1 MEERLIIKGLIF
13 STEYIK
19 SIQSVWDPT
28 LLQSSTARRI
38 ASWCLDYYRKYDK
51 APAGDIEDLFFTKIK
66 SLNISNEE
74 AEDIEDTIAGIVNE
88 TKKEDI
94 NVKYYVDETLRYFRR
109 QKLLL
114 HSSSI
119 EELAKSGEIEKAEYV
134 ASNFKLVPATIE
146 GDLELG
152 SDEAINK
159 LKESFNLAN
168 QSLIKYPPPLGDF
181 LNDQLVR
188 GGLVGFLAPEKRG
201 KTWFLIELAMR
212 ACSQGRRVA
221 FFQAGDLSEYDFLRR
236 ISIYLAKKSNKLKY
250 CCEHYEPVRDCI
262 YNQSNE
268 CTREERSCKFGIFED
283 IPSENIKDVKYEQII
298 DAYKNYEDYCPC
310 SNCERYF
317 REEIGTI
324 WVRKVEATSP
334 LTVEEAER
342 MNRNFFKENAKSFR
356 LATYPNNTLTITGIK
371 MKLDLWERQYDFVP
385 DVIIIDYADLIV
397 PETKYDFR
405 HQQNEIWKGLRRL
418 SQEKGEPLVITVTQ
432 SDAESYEKDTLTL
445 SNFSEDKRKFSH
457 VTAFFGLNQ
466 DRKGVEKSVGIMRI
480 NVLILREDEFT
491 ITKQVKVLQNL
502 KRGRPYLGSFL

>member
-1 MEERLIIKGLIF
+1 
-13 STEYIK
+13 
-19 SIQSVWDPT
+19 
-28 LLQSSTARRI
+28 
-38 ASWCLDYYRKYDK
+38 
-51 APAGDIEDLFFTKIK
+51 
-66 SLNISNEE
+66 
-74 AEDIEDTIAGIVNE
+74 
-88 TKKEDI
+88 
-94 NVKYYVDETLRYFRR
+94 
-109 QKLLL
+109 
-114 HSSSI
+114 
-119 EELAKSGEIEKAEYV
+119 
-134 ASNFKLVPATIE
+134 
-146 GDLELG
+146 
-152 SDEAINK
+152 
-159 LKESFNLAN
+159 
-168 QSLIKYPPPLGDF
+168 
-181 LNDQLVR
+181 
-188 GGLVGFLAPEKRG
+188 
-201 KTWFLIELAMR
+201 
-212 ACSQGRRVA
+212 
-221 FFQAGDLSEYDFLRR
+221 
-236 ISIYLAKKSNKLKY
+236 
-250 CCEHYEPVRDCI
+250 
-262 YNQSNE
+262 
-268 CTREERSCKFGIFED
+268 
-283 IPSENIKDVKYEQII
+283 
-298 DAYKNYEDYCPC
+298 
-310 SNCERYF
+310 
-317 REEIGTI
+317 
-324 WVRKVEATSP
+324 VEATSP